1 MFGLE
6 DKNRIAIDLAKHFII
21 YSSKAELDQFQRGL
35 ETLNVLT
42 FMRKHAAYVKLL
54 FAANT
59 SVLTAQAMLA
69 LFEVNWSL
77 PGCPQREREEAVL
90 VAWSEYVMN
99 IEGA

>member
-1 MFGLE
+1 MSDQDLISVGVVKLGDRVLIRSMCKKGLR
-6 DKNRIAIDLAKHFII
+6 K
-21 YSSKAELDQFQRGL
+21 L